1 MEAIA
6 ASERAEMLQEVDP
19 ATLKTMDWRRLQVNR
34 VVVIDLWVFLSNQVL
49 NYQWKS
55 QVTQQY

>member
-34 VVVIDLWVFLSNQVL
+34 VAVIDLWVFLSNQVL